1 MVEDPL
7 GLFPEGDQFFAGDS
21 LAEPAV
27 GLIPLQDL
35 PSGVSLAEPAQ
46 AAPEAQHVEQPDQ
59 AQPASEALPAS
70 SGGRGRRPA
79 VSSPLHILLPEDAL
93 VAWVLSSPTPP
104 WAQHKRTL
112 SALLVFET
120 STYYSRT
127 CTAIVLCFLLLSSS
141 KFMPL

>member
-7 GLFPEGDQFFAGDS
+7 GLFPKGDQFFAGDS

-27 GLIPLQDL
+27 GLIPLEDL

-79 VSSPLHILLPEDAL
+79 VSSPLHILLPEDAIGGMGTL
-93 VAWVLSSPTPP
+93 FADNLPGPSTSVLHQRSWFSKP
-104 WAQHKRTL
+104 ARTIHVRALQL
-112 SALLVFET
+112 SFAFC
-120 STYYSRT
+120 S
-127 CTAIVLCFLLLSSS
+127 
-141 KFMPL
+141 